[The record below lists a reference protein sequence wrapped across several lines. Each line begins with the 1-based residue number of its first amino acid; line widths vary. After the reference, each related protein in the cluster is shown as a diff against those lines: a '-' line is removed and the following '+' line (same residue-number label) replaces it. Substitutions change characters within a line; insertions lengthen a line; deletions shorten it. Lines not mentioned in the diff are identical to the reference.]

1 MSSKL
6 TDFQKLS
13 TPERRTVKKDLAL
26 EIMKLYFIMQDMGN
40 ILQLNEQDTQRYQ
53 ELQQQHNTLA
63 KELYQYMKEDKTI

>member
-1 MSSKL
+1 MPSKL
-6 TDFQKLS
+6 AIFKGLS
-13 TPERRTVKKDLAL
+13 IPERRTVKKDRAL
-26 EIMKLYFIMQDMGN
+26 EIMKLYFTMQDMGN